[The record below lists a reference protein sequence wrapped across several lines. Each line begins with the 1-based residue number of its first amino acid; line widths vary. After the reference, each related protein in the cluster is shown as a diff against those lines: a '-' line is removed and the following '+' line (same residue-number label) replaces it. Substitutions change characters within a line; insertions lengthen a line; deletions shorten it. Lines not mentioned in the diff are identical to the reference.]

1 MNAIFLIW
9 SKNFIFSIEI
19 GWSLLVQLETDLVM
33 KLEYGHRN
41 FLVRDDATLQLT
53 QEGDLILRDVD
64 GNLVLFD
71 SNNAFVWQSCDHPT
85 DSLVPGQILVFS
97 EKLTASAS
105 NKDWSQEAVSALILQ
120 LDKTEIGNETESDI
134 ESCKQACLRNCS
146 CKAAVFWSSVENGE
160 TCYLL
165 PEIFSL
171 MKDAYLPDWT
181 TFIKV

>member
-1 MNAIFLIW
+1 MGYLFAILIFPPPRKDKYLEVQIPKVVW
-9 SKNFIFSIEI
+9 SAN
-19 GWSLLVQLETDLVM
+19 Q
-33 KLEYGHRN
+33 N
-41 FLVRDDATLQLT
+41 FLVRDDATLQLM
-53 QEGDLILRDVD
+53 QEGDLILRDAD

-85 DSLVPGQILVFS
+85 DSLVLGQILVFGQ
-97 EKLTASAS
+97 KLTASAS

-120 LDKTEIGNETESDI
+120 LNKTEIGNETESDI

-146 CKAAVFWSSVENGE
+146 CKAVVFWSSVENGE